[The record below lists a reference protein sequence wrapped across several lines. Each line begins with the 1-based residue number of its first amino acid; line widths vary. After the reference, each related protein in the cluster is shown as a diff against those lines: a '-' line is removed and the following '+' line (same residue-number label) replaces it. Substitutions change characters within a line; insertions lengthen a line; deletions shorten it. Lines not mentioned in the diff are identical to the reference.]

1 MYFCEILNLINKRV
15 HTNIPGFLKLVSLIN
30 KLNKPIS
37 ESLLSK
43 LSQLGPIP
51 L

>member
-1 MYFCEILNLINKRV
+1 
-15 HTNIPGFLKLVSLIN
+15 LIN

-43 LSQLGPIP
+43 LLQLGLIP
-51 L
+51 YVEF